1 MAPAVE
7 PGYTMAVT
15 QAMSA
20 ATGRVGDQ
28 GAGCGTWTHHS
39 RDTSEVG
46 RHGVALGSTEVYR
59 CLSLGETA
67 SRANT
72 YTDSEIRGKDMCET
86 VQVFRHASRRTGL
99 AATDLRLAGLL
110 SRMSCC
116 VGIAGLGWR
125 REGSDSG

>member
-1 MAPAVE
+1 ME

-46 RHGVALGSTEVYR
+46 RHGVALESTEVYR
-59 CLSLGETA
+59 CLSRGETA

-110 SRMSCC
+110 GRMSCC
-116 VGIAGLGWR
+116 VGKTGLGWR